1 MVAERFD
8 FHRAELK
15 GPSLAG
21 VEKFKGHP
29 YLRIFSQNLRR
40 GVCWPGVG
48 RVWAPTPPPPPR
60 SHNALLLPLTIKLD
74 SIASAMI
81 EWRAAITL
89 LLEAS
94 VRFPSNLRT
103 LSHLQPRQRKANSIM
118 TDTFPTTVNRT
129 LRRLP
134 NAAYRVREYLTGKE
148 VDRLIEAARKRGRNG
163 ARDAAAIL
171 LAYRHGLRA
180 QELCSL
186 RWSQIDLRNGRLHV
200 NRAKGGIE
208 SVHPLHGPELRAL
221 RPLQGS
227 SPYVFITEAGT
238 PVTTSWFLRMIQ
250 RTGRA
255 AKLPFPVHPHM
266 LRHSTGYKLANDGQ
280 DTRSLAHYLGH
291 RNLQSTARYT
301 ALAPDRFAKFWRD

>member
-1 MVAERFD
+1 MAE
-8 FHRAELK
+8 ATKTL
-15 GPSLAG
+15 
-21 VEKFKGHP
+21 
-29 YLRIFSQNLRR
+29 
-40 GVCWPGVG
+40 
-48 RVWAPTPPPPPR
+48 
-60 SHNALLLPLTIKLD
+60 SHIPLP
-74 SIASAMI
+74 
-81 EWRAAITL
+81 AI
-89 LLEAS
+89 S
-94 VRFPSNLRT
+94 PKVVRFPAQFRT
-103 LSHLQPRQRKANSIM
+103 LANRQARQHKANSIM
-118 TDTFPTTVNRT
+118 TDTSPTTVNRT

-134 NAAYRVREYLTGKE
+134 NSAYRVREYLTEKE
-148 VDRLIEAARKRGRNG
+148 VDRLIEAARKRGRNS

-186 RWSQIDLRNGRLHV
+186 RWSQVDLRNGRLHV
-200 NRAKGGIE
+200 NRTKGGIE

-238 PVTTSWFLRMIQ
+238 PVTTAWFLRMIQ

-255 AKLPFPVHPHM
+255 AKLPFPIHPHM
-266 LRHSTGYKLANDGQ
+266 LRHSTGYKLANQGE

-301 ALAPDRFAKFWRD
+301 ALAPDRFKGFWKD